1 MMELDRLKSD
11 EDLLRKELESGGAK
25 FRGHGQ
31 RECCCV
37 FHDEKHP
44 SAGIFFHDGAW
55 LYKCHSCGFAGTFLD
70 VRAKLNK
77 RTLAEELRAMN
88 DAASAPRQPMKPP
101 KIFPTIDAIADLF
114 ARMDGLQFLVAH
126 EYWVGDKLVGVVLR
140 LWNPKTQRKE
150 IKQAMPYLGGFVL
163 KQPPEPHPLYCH
175 GDLADAK
182 QVIVVEGEGC
192 VDKLREL
199 GFVATTSLGGAGK
212 ASHTDW
218 TPLAGKD
225 LYFWADNDAASEA
238 HPDGAGQEHMAEA
251 RKICAQLT
259 PTPRLFRVRE
269 DELGLPEGGDVVDF
283 CAARPTADPAELG
296 RLISDEVFTKVTP
309 VGIGADYSAYIEQG
323 IAGQRRPISWP
334 WYFVSVMSRAL
345 VPGCVTA
352 ICGDPGSGKSLLAMQ
367 AMITWSSSDI
377 PAEIYELEDGRNYH
391 LNRGHAQ
398 MCGVSSLL
406 KSEWLEDH
414 AEEARQLLGEKIED
428 TEKLG
433 RRIWEPPPSESA
445 TYPML
450 LAWMEDRAKRGTKV
464 MIVDPVTAVKPD
476 RSPWIADHEF
486 MMGSKRIAEKYEC
499 CPVLIVHPV
508 KGHKGGGGME
518 AVSGGAVFSRLSH
531 SVLWLEV
538 RESDDDVKIET
549 THGFEMMCPNRI
561 LRVVKCRN
569 GVGRGVRIG
578 FLFDPQRLNYTELG
592 IVRKT

>member
-1 MMELDRLKSD
+1 MELDAMKAD
-11 EDLLRKELESGGAK
+11 EALLRKELESGGAR
-25 FRGHGQ
+25 FRGAGL

-37 FHDEKHP
+37 FCDDKHP
-44 SAGIFFHDGAW
+44 SAGIFLHDGLW
-55 LYKCHSCGFAGTFLD
+55 FYRCHACGMSGTFLD

-77 RTLAEELRAMN
+77 RTPAEELRAMN
-88 DAASAPRQPMKPP
+88 DATATRQAPAAKPP
-101 KIFPTIDAIADLF
+101 KIFKTVEDAAAIF
-114 ARMDGLQFLVAH
+114 GLQLMATH
-126 EYWVGDKLVGVVLR
+126 EYWVGEKLMGVVLR
-140 LWNPKTQRKE
+140 LWNEKTGRKE

-175 GDLADAK
+175 CDLAAAK

-225 LYFWADNDAASEA
+225 LFFWADKDEPNEQ
-238 HPDGAGQEHMAEA
+238 HPDGAGQEHMAEVM
-251 RKICAQLT
+251 KICAQLT
-259 PTPRLFRVRE
+259 PVPRLFNVRV
-269 DELGLPEGGDVVDF
+269 DELNLPAGGDVVDF
-283 CAARPTADPAELG
+283 CEARPFDEPTELAKA
-296 RLISDEVFTKVTP
+296 ISDEVFTKITA
-309 VGIGADYSAYIEQG
+309 VGIGADYSNYIELG
-323 IAGQRRPISWP
+323 IAGKRRPIPWP
-334 WYFVSVMSRAL
+334 WYYTSIMSRSL

-367 AMITWSSSDI
+367 AMITWSSSDM

-398 MCGVSSLL
+398 MCGVSNML
-406 KSEWLEDH
+406 KSEWLEVNADEVRRLMDAH
-414 AEEARQLLGEKIED
+414 AAD
-428 TEKLG
+428 TEQLG
-433 RRIWEPPPSESA
+433 RRIWEPPPTESA

-450 LAWMEDRAKRGTKV
+450 LAWMEDRAKKGTKILV
-464 MIVDPVTAVKPD
+464 VDPVTAVKPD

-538 RESDDDVKIET
+538 RESDEDVKIET
-549 THGFEMMCPNRI
+549 THGYEMMRPNRL

-569 GVGRGVRIG
+569 GTGRGVKIG
-578 FLFDPQRLNYTELG
+578 FRFDSKTLTYTELG
-592 IVRKT
+592 IVRKS